1 MGSSP
6 SPARHVDDA
15 ERRARLA
22 VRHALHP
29 DHRVADTLAATRAM
43 TVLHATEAASV
54 HLAVAARTLSTTPAD
69 VDRAL
74 YVERAVVKQLA
85 MRRTLFVLPRDLLP
99 AALGSA
105 SARVAAEQRRLV
117 ARDAVLHDATGA
129 DGDAWLAR
137 ARQAVQE
144 RLADGTAL
152 SARELREQLPELA
165 GTYTYSPDKHYGG
178 TGPLAPRV
186 LTTLGAEGLIL
197 RGPNAGHW
205 RLNRPT
211 WVLASLWLGEQV
223 QPLTPRAGYAELVRR
238 WLRTFGPGTVEDV
251 QWWLGSTKT
260 AVRDALADV
269 GAVPVSLCGGAT
281 GWLLPDD
288 LDPVASPGPVG
299 RPAADPRS
307 HDDGLARSRLLPR
320 PGGHAIP
327 LRQQRQRRDDGL
339 VGGARGGRV
348 GPGRAGEGAR
358 PAAAGQPSPPSR
370 ARRAR
375 GRGRAAHRLARR
387 GAGEHDLPLPAHEVR
402 RAGLSQTRR
411 AQGDCSPTVPP

>member
-54 HLAVAARTLSTTPAD
+54 HLAVAARTPSTTPAD

-74 YVERAVVKQLA
+74 YVERTVVKQLA

-117 ARDAVLHDATGA
+117 ARDAVLHGATGA
-129 DGDAWLAR
+129 DGNAWLAR

-269 GAVPVSLCGGAT
+269 GAVPVSLDGGAT

-288 LDPVASPGPVG
+288 LDPVASPGPWAALLPTLDPTTMGWRG
-299 RPAADPRS
+299 RDFYLDPAATPYLFDS
-307 HDDGLARSRLLPR
+307 NGN
-320 PGGHAIP
+320 GGTTAWWE
-327 LRQQRQRRDDGL
+327 
-339 VGGARGGRV
+339 GRV
-348 GPGRAGEGAR
+348 VGAWD
-358 PAAAGQPSPPSR
+358 QDEQ
-370 ARRAR
+370 ARVRV
-375 GRGRAAHRLARR
+375 
-387 GAGEHDLPLPAHEVR
+387 LPLPGSRLPRVARDALEAEAERLTAWLDGVLVSTIYR
-402 RAGLSQTRR
+402 
-411 AQGDCSPTVPP
+411 SPLMKSAVLA